1 MADRGVRLFLARM
14 MQSGPVDKV
23 VIAMD
28 TKGVSKGYGHAEFVD
43 KVREIARY
51 RTSRKEKR
59 AKRTSRGG
67 ARAVRA
73 KGHAAYER

>member
-1 MADRGVRLFLARM
+1 M

-43 KVREIARY
+43 KVREIAR
-51 RTSRKEKR
+51 
-59 AKRTSRGG
+59 
-67 ARAVRA
+67 
-73 KGHAAYER
+73 